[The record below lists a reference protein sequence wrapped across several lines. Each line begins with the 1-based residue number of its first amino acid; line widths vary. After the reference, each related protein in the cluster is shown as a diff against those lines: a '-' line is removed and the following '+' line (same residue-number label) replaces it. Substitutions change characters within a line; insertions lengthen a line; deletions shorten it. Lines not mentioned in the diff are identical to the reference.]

1 VADLTGSSLS
11 LDPVSP
17 LVRAL
22 TPGDFGA
29 VGPDGP
35 GVVFRDRRDLAL
47 VTIQVRPDKQAAA
60 RQTLES
66 AGLALPPVGQAA
78 RRGDVSVIWNALDR
92 WIAVAPGAPGALHA
106 QLSQA
111 FGGDPRAHGVALV
124 DQSSGLFALEIG
136 GAKLDALL
144 AKGTP
149 VDLHV
154 LDADRTAA
162 TGIDHQPVTL
172 WRTSPQTA
180 LLLVGR
186 SFAQDTLEFL
196 QEMALEYGYRNG

>member
-1 VADLTGSSLS
+1 
-11 LDPVSP
+11 
-17 LVRAL
+17 
-22 TPGDFGA
+22 
-29 VGPDGP
+29 
-35 GVVFRDRRDLAL
+35 
-47 VTIQVRPDKQAAA
+47 
-60 RQTLES
+60 
-66 AGLALPPVGQAA
+66 
-78 RRGDVSVIWNALDR
+78 
-92 WIAVAPGAPGALHA
+92 
-106 QLSQA
+106 
-111 FGGDPRAHGVALV
+111 VALV

>member
-1 VADLTGSSLS
+1 MADLTLT
-11 LDPVSP
+11 PISP
-17 LVRAL
+17 LARAL

-29 VGPDGP
+29 AGADGP
-35 GVVFRDRRDLAL
+35 GVVFRDRRELSL
-47 VTIQVRPDKQAAA
+47 VTLQVRPDKQAAA
-60 RQTLES
+60 RQKLDT

-78 RRGDVSVIWNALDR
+78 RSGDISVIWSALDR
-92 WIAVAPGAPGALHA
+92 WIALAPRAPGEL
-106 QLSQA
+106 QRTLEQA
-111 FGGDPRAHGVALV
+111 FDGDPRGHGAALV
-124 DQSSGLFALEIG
+124 DQSSGLCALEIG

-149 VDLHV
+149 VDLHA
-154 LDADRTAA
+154 LETDRTAA

-172 WRTSPQTA
+172 WRTAPQTV
-180 LLLVGR
+180 LMLVGR

>member
-1 VADLTGSSLS
+1 VADLTLT
-11 LDPVSP
+11 PVSP
-17 LVRAL
+17 LARAL

-29 VGPDGP
+29 VGHAGP
-35 GVVFRDRRDLAL
+35 GVVFRDRRDLSL
-47 VTIQVRPDKQAAA
+47 VTIQIRPEKQTAVRK
-60 RQTLES
+60 TLEA
-66 AGLALPPVGQAA
+66 AGFALPPVGQAA
-78 RRGDVSVIWNALDR
+78 RGGDVSVIWSALDR
-92 WIAVAPGAPGALHA
+92 WIAVAPKGPGQLHA
-106 QLSQA
+106 QLVQA
-111 FGGDPRAHGVALV
+111 LGGDPRAHGVALV

-136 GAKLDALL
+136 GPKLDALL

-149 VDLHV
+149 VDLHA
-154 LDADRTAA
+154 LETDRTAA

-172 WRTSPQTA
+172 WRTSPQTV

>member
-1 VADLTGSSLS
+1 MADLTDSSLS
-11 LDPVSP
+11 LAPVSP
-17 LVRAL
+17 LSRVL

-29 VGPDGP
+29 VGQAGP
-35 GVVFRDRRDLAL
+35 GVVFRDRRDLSL

-60 RQTLES
+60 RQALET

-78 RRGDVSVIWNALDR
+78 RSGGAAVIWSALDR
-92 WIAVAPGAPGALHA
+92 WIAVAPQAPGDLHRT
-106 QLSQA
+106 LSQA

-124 DQSSGLFALEIG
+124 DQSSGLFALEIA
-136 GAKLDALL
+136 GARLDALL

-149 VDLHV
+149 IDLHALTV
-154 LDADRTAA
+154 DRTAA

-172 WRTSPQTA
+172 WRTEPRTV

-196 QEMALEYGYRNG
+196 QEMALEYGYRNA

>member
-1 VADLTGSSLS
+1 VADLTLE
-11 LDPVSP
+11 PVSP
-17 LVRAL
+17 LARAL

-29 VGPDGP
+29 VGPQGP
-35 GVVFRDRRDLAL
+35 GVVFRDRRDLSL

-66 AGLALPPVGQAA
+66 AGLGLPPVGQAT
-78 RRGDVSVIWNALDR
+78 RHDDVSVIWSALDR
-92 WIAVAPGAPGALHA
+92 WIAVAPRATGQLHRTLLGAFA
-106 QLSQA
+106 
-111 FGGDPRAHGVALV
+111 GDPRAHGVALV

-136 GAKLDALL
+136 GTRLDALL

-149 VDLHV
+149 VDLHALEV
-154 LDADRTAA
+154 DRTAA

-196 QEMALEYGYRNG
+196 QEMALEFGYRNG

>member
-1 VADLTGSSLS
+1 VADLTLT
-11 LDPVSP
+11 PVSP
-17 LVRAL
+17 LSRVL

-29 VGPDGP
+29 IGPNGP
-35 GVVFRDRRDLAL
+35 GVVFRDRRDLSL
-47 VTIQVRPDKQAAA
+47 VTIQIRPEKQAGA
-60 RQTLES
+60 RNMLET
-66 AGLALPPVGQAA
+66 AGFALPHVGQAA
-78 RRGDVSVIWNALDR
+78 RCGDVSVIWSALDR
-92 WIAVAPGAPGALHA
+92 WVAVAPRGPGELLGS
-106 QLSQA
+106 LSEA

-136 GAKLDALL
+136 GPRLDALL

-149 VDLHV
+149 VDLHA
-154 LDADRTAA
+154 LETGHTAA

-172 WRTSPQTA
+172 WRTSAQTV
-180 LLLVGR
+180 LMLVGR

>member
-1 VADLTGSSLS
+1 VADLTLE
-11 LDPVSP
+11 PVSP
-17 LVRAL
+17 LARAL

-29 VGPDGP
+29 VGPAGP
-35 GVVFRDRRDLAL
+35 GAVFRDRRDLAL
-47 VTIQVRPDKQAAA
+47 VTIQVRPDKQTTA

-66 AGLALPPVGQAA
+66 AGLGLPPVGQAA
-78 RRGDVSVIWNALDR
+78 RHGDVSVIWSALDR
-92 WIAVAPGAPGALHA
+92 WIAVALRAPGELHA

-136 GAKLDALL
+136 GPKLDALL

-149 VDLHV
+149 VDLHA
-154 LDADRTAA
+154 LETDRTAA

-172 WRTSPQTA
+172 WRTSPQTV

-196 QEMALEYGYRNG
+196 QEMALEFGYRNG

>member
-1 VADLTGSSLS
+1 VADLTLT
-11 LDPVSP
+11 PVSP
-17 LVRAL
+17 LQRAL

-29 VGPDGP
+29 VGHAGP
-35 GVVFRDRRDLAL
+35 GVVFRDRRDLSL
-47 VTIQVRPDKQAAA
+47 VTIQVRPEQQTAVRK
-60 RQTLES
+60 TLEA

-78 RRGDVSVIWNALDR
+78 QSGDVSVIWSALDR
-92 WIAVAPGAPGALHA
+92 WVAVAPRAPGELLRT
-106 QLSQA
+106 LSEA

-136 GAKLDALL
+136 GPRLDALL

-149 VDLHV
+149 VDLHA
-154 LDADRTAA
+154 LETDRTAA

-172 WRTSPQTA
+172 WRTSPQTV

>member
-1 VADLTGSSLS
+1 VADLTDSSLS
-11 LDPVSP
+11 LAPVSP
-17 LVRAL
+17 LARAL

-29 VGPDGP
+29 VRQAGP
-35 GVVFRDRRDLAL
+35 GVVFRDRRDLSL
-47 VTIQVRPDKQAAA
+47 VTVQVGPEQQAAA
-60 RQTLES
+60 RQKLEA
-66 AGLALPPVGQAA
+66 AGLALPEVGQAA
-78 RRGDVSVIWNALDR
+78 RSGDASVIWSALDR
-92 WIAVAPGAPGALHA
+92 WIAVAPRAPGRLH
-106 QLSQA
+106 QTLSQA

-136 GAKLDALL
+136 GPKLDALL

-149 VDLHV
+149 VDLHA
-154 LDADRTAA
+154 LATDRTAA

-172 WRTSPQTA
+172 WRTSPQTV

-196 QEMALEYGYRNG
+196 QEMALEFGYRNG

>member
-1 VADLTGSSLS
+1 VADLTLE
-11 LDPVSP
+11 PVSP
-17 LVRAL
+17 LARAL

-29 VGPDGP
+29 VGPEGP
-35 GVVFRDRRDLAL
+35 GVVFRDRRDLSL

-60 RQTLES
+60 RRTLE
-66 AGLALPPVGQAA
+66 AADLGLPPVGQAT
-78 RRGDVSVIWNALDR
+78 RHGDLSVIWSALDR
-92 WIAVAPGAPGALHA
+92 WVAVAPRAPGELQGMLAE
-106 QLSQA
+106 A

-136 GAKLDALL
+136 GPKLDALL

-149 VDLHV
+149 VDLHALEV
-154 LDADRTAA
+154 GRTAA

-196 QEMALEYGYRNG
+196 QEMALEFGYRNG